1 MTPFEMGRVS
11 AFLERHRKIE
21 EKSERRQVQREEKDL
36 AAVLRDASLDAME
49 VLQELLRGKGF
60 RLMTLNSFE
69 LRGIPTGARV
79 HLLVREAG
87 AECLQ
92 LDTSTVVAAM
102 DPGTGRATA
111 AKIWFSQIWLIHMD
125 LLYSQRDRGPAER
138 GSWLEATF
146 SRTELLQ
153 AVREH
158 VNGFVRR
165 LDASAAGSNPV
176 YQTMTSEK
184 GTDLERYVNRF
195 LTIMTDQGMLDE
207 LDKGIYRQSMLSA
220 VEMKE
225 NYDRALSP
233 FVVDDAPLSHAAES
247 ILTDSPAEFSEGVI

>member
-11 AFLERHRKIE
+11 AFLERYRKIE
-21 EKSERRQVQREEKDL
+21 EKSERRQLQREEKDL
-36 AAVLRDASLDAME
+36 AALLRDASLDAME
-49 VLQELLRGKGF
+49 VLQELLRGRGY

-87 AECLQ
+87 AECPL
-92 LDTSTVVAAM
+92 LDTARAVSAM

-138 GSWLEATF
+138 NSWLEATF
-146 SRTELLQ
+146 ARAELLQ

-165 LDASAAGSNPV
+165 LDAAAEGSNPV

-184 GTDLERYVNRF
+184 GTDIERYVNRF
-195 LTIMTDQGMLDE
+195 LTIMTDEGMLDE
-207 LDKGIYRQSMLSA
+207 LDKGVYRQSMLSA

-225 NYDRALSP
+225 NYDRVLGP
-233 FVVDDAPLSHAAES
+233 FVVEDTSLAQAAEA
-247 ILTDSPAEFSEGVI
+247 ILTDSPSESPEGAV